1 MMPDIAVNDTN
12 INSEAIA
19 REPRT
24 VGQSLDSRIK
34 HARQQ
39 VEQLCIAK
47 AKAEALGILDYPQ
60 EFVEQLAYGPF

>member
-1 MMPDIAVNDTN
+1 MPDIAVDSTSTN
-12 INSEAIA
+12 SDAVA
-19 REPRT
+19 VAQRT

-39 VEQLCIAK
+39 VEALCIAK

-60 EFVEQLAYGPF
+60 EFMEQIAYGPF